1 MNTAPGAI
9 RLALLIFGLLSIPVS
24 VSGQS
29 YRGWAGTSVQMIELR
44 PFGLDSIPRA
54 EVITDSAGRL
64 LYRGNEVTC
73 VTAQICTQFVPLP
86 EDRTMVANQ
95 DISLTFWGF
104 GVEGLSFTTLV
115 RGRTRMGGEAFWPRQ
130 DDEFDAILAYAQ
142 LSRGALRVRAG
153 RQDLRSGLGF
163 TGFDGVSSSYDRGG
177 FRAEAYG
184 GVSLARGLRE
194 PANDALSGL
203 DDFLLDYGTYLIG
216 GATTLRHFGMSLTA
230 RYHREFLSDRS
241 SLVGERASVDFTTV
255 MPRFRVSGSAD
266 YDFSFE
272 QLGKAH
278 ITVSSPLAQGHWLVE
293 VSGRRYVPYFELS
306 TIWGFFEPVSYSEVV
321 VRTGWSPST
330 RFGLRMAGGWRT
342 YGDTGTPV
350 IFQPLRDTGWR
361 ADAGASLT
369 LNDNWVLDARYQLEW
384 GPGAFLS
391 AGDLSARYQ
400 ATERLT
406 ASASATTFQQIEEFR
421 LGDGR
426 AFGVG
431 ASGDYRFRGDTSVSA
446 GVSTIRHRGG
456 DDVFTSRWNQT
467 RAWMS
472 LRFDIGRDPGLANR
486 RSRR

>member
-1 MNTAPGAI
+1 MTSAPRARVFAVMVLGFCSAPTTV
-9 RLALLIFGLLSIPVS
+9 A
-24 VSGQS
+24 GQS
-29 YRGWAGTSVQMIELR
+29 YRGWAGTSIQMIELR
-44 PFGLDSIPRA
+44 PFGLDTIPR
-54 EVITDSAGRL
+54 TDVVTDLAGRL
-64 LYRGNEVTC
+64 LFGGNEVTC

-86 EDRTMVANQ
+86 EDRTVVANQ
-95 DISLTFWGF
+95 DVSLTFWGF

-142 LSRGALRVRAG
+142 LARGSFRVRAG

-163 TGFDGVSSSYDRGG
+163 SGFDGVSGSFDRGR

-184 GVSLARGLRE
+184 GVSLTRGLRE
-194 PANDALSGL
+194 PANDAFRGL

-216 GATTLRHFGMSLTA
+216 GATTIRHFGTSLTA

-241 SLVGERASVDFTTV
+241 SLVGERASLDFTTV

-272 QLGKAH
+272 QVGKGH
-278 ITVSSPLAQGHWLVE
+278 VTVSSPLSGGHWLIE

-306 TIWGFFEPVSYSEVV
+306 TIWGFFEPVSYSEVL

-350 IFQPLRDTGWR
+350 VFEPLSDTGWR
-361 ADAGASLT
+361 ADVGARLQ
-369 LNDNWVLDARYQLEW
+369 LDDAWVLDARYQLEW

-391 AGDLSARYQ
+391 TGDVSARYQ

-406 ASASATTFQQIEEFR
+406 ASANAITFQQIEEFR

-431 ASGDYRFRGDTSVSA
+431 VSGDYRFRQDASVST

-486 RSRR
+486 RNRR